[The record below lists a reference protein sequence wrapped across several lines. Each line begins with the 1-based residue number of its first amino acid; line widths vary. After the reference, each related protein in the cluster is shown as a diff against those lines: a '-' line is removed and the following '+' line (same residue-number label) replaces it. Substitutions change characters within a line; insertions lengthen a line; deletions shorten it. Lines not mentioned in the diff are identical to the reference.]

1 MSSTSGSGRQ
11 YVGSHGPDDR
21 GSHHES
27 AFNPGQYP
35 SNDAHLYPEMRP
47 SSLDQQDQDAG
58 YPQTH
63 GKGPHAQ
70 RRPSI
75 TGPEDGTDRGHL
87 TDHSRYSDR
96 GQRVAGVG
104 LVGNSRDGKGG
115 YNGRSRPNEEAR
127 SRRGEGNGY
136 KGFSLRTSIKNKIS
150 ALGENYDDEPMPS
163 NEHEV
168 GIEAHIRDLQQQ
180 IHFLKQQDDVH
191 TRTITDLRN
200 DLKVETQNT
209 KIIKE
214 SANKMAYAMESK
226 DLYVGRQD
234 SDDAVYSRFQT
245 LIGQIKTWSIP
256 FAQDRPSFHVESAA
270 GAIADFRKVAPAVTD
285 FSRFLQT
292 PKNMRLFVRG
302 YVGLVMAEMLFRTL
316 PTGTHLGSEGEDI
329 WMDRKLAHAVFRIE
343 NRLFHSDGKAVSSR
357 ELHDWRALT
366 TTLISK
372 LNDASSKTGKACVTD
387 CSNRIMGVVGNWVA
401 TENRRTLEDSLL
413 PVLLQAVKLS
423 QTLRCQRAY
432 WSVRHPG
439 DAIRQGPQSE
449 LPDGLVFLDKAT
461 MDDKHGDEDSDEEA
475 AHAQY
480 SKTVEIFITPGLFKS
495 GNSDGEQFDIE
506 TCIERSEV
514 KCRPL
519 SIGLGPSALNR

>member
-1 MSSTSGSGRQ
+1 
-11 YVGSHGPDDR
+11 
-21 GSHHES
+21 
-27 AFNPGQYP
+27 
-35 SNDAHLYPEMRP
+35 
-47 SSLDQQDQDAG
+47 
-58 YPQTH
+58 
-63 GKGPHAQ
+63 
-70 RRPSI
+70 
-75 TGPEDGTDRGHL
+75 
-87 TDHSRYSDR
+87 
-96 GQRVAGVG
+96 
-104 LVGNSRDGKGG
+104 
-115 YNGRSRPNEEAR
+115 
-127 SRRGEGNGY
+127 
-136 KGFSLRTSIKNKIS
+136 
-150 ALGENYDDEPMPS
+150 MPS

-209 KIIKE
+209 KIIKD

-302 YVGLVMAEMLFRTL
+302 YVGLIMAEMLFRTL
-316 PTGTHLGSEGEDI
+316 PSGTHLGSKGEDI
-329 WMDRKLAHAVFRIE
+329 WMDTKLARSVFLIE
-343 NRLFHSDGKAVSSR
+343 KRLFDAGKPIFCWVDRVLIMTTQDGKAISSR

-372 LNDASSKTGKACVTD
+372 LNDASSKTGKGMEACVTD

-401 TENRRTLEDSLL
+401 TENRRTLEDTLL

-439 DAIRQGPQSE
+439 DAIRQGPQSG